1 MESVVKV
8 SFTGK
13 VRLEQ
18 RPVGSEGAEPAAM
31 GDKPFP
37 VEGTTKIVRQ
47 ESARLFSKRI
57 PRRPV

>member
-18 RPVGSEGAEPAAM
+18 RSEGAGPAAV
-31 GDKPFP
+31 GDKAFP
-37 VEGTTKIVRQ
+37 VEGTTKILGQ